1 MMDFRDLKV
10 WRDAHSFTLE
20 IYRCTRS
27 FPADEKY
34 ELTTQIRKAAS
45 SIPTNI
51 AEGCGRDTQA
61 ELRRFMSIA
70 AGSASEVQYQLLLAR
85 DLGFLGDEI
94 HASLT
99 LRVTDLK
106 KMLSRYMQ
114 KLASS
119 SPKKTNQP
127 PRNLK
132 SEI

>member
-20 IYRCTRS
+20 IYRCAGS

-34 ELTTQIRKAAS
+34 GLIAQIRKAAS

-61 ELRRFMSIA
+61 DLRRFMSIA

-85 DLGFLGDEI
+85 DLGFLDPQA
-94 HASLT
+94 HAQLT

-106 KMLSRYMQ
+106 KMLSGYMQ
-114 KLASS
+114 KLATSA
-119 SPKKTNQP
+119 PKKPNHP
-127 PRNLK
+127 PTK